1 MQSSIPLEGRTIAVT
16 GGAQGIGLAFVKE
29 LAERGAA
36 VIIGDVNAEKG
47 AAEAE
52 RLAAAGY
59 TVTFLPL
66 DLASEESCGA
76 FAGRVA
82 AEHDTLDG
90 LINNAAMFSRLT
102 MKPFWEI
109 GRDEWEQV
117 HQINLTGTWMLTKA
131 LRGSLVAG
139 GGASVVNMSSGVI
152 WIGRADYAH
161 YVSSKAG
168 VLGLSRAMARELGDD
183 NVRVNVI
190 TPGAVRTEVPRE
202 TVSDQQWQNMVAN
215 QCIKRV
221 AEPRDLVGVAAFLLS
236 EDSSFITGQVFNV
249 DGGLTFH

>member
-1 MQSSIPLEGRTIAVT
+1 MQSSTPLEGRTIAVT

-36 VIIGDVNAEKG
+36 VIIADINAEKA

-52 RLAAAGY
+52 QLVLAGHDITA
-59 TVTFLPL
+59 LPL
-66 DLASEESCGA
+66 DLASEDSCNT
-76 FAGRVA
+76 FARRVA
-82 AEHDTLDG
+82 ADHSALDG
-90 LINNAAMFSRLT
+90 LINNAAMFSRLA

-109 GRDEWEQV
+109 GVDEWEQV

-131 LRGSLVAG
+131 LRSSLVSGA
-139 GGASVVNMSSGVI
+139 GASVVNMSSGVI

-168 VLGLSRAMARELGDD
+168 VLGLSRAMAREMGDA

-190 TPGAVRTEVPRE
+190 TPGAVRTEIPRE
-202 TVSDQQWQNMVAN
+202 TVSEQQWQNMVAN

-221 AEPRDLVGVAAFLLS
+221 AEPRDLVGAAAFLLS
-236 EDSSFITGQVFNV
+236 DDSSFITGQVFNI